1 MGVCPW
7 ALRMTPGCLWK
18 LWKCGATISVTS
30 LCSPSDDSGAEL
42 HAIHLWWSFWYSL
55 QNLISAFS
63 LFKQEFK
70 YLFAQLRSLSHY
82 SNIQPLEGWCHGS
95 GAWLYQAIIDV
106 CTWTGTQLLRS
117 QHLFHFPR
125 WGLKVPP
132 EQCHICLQGYCNTN
146 GSLSRRE
153 KGPSQKRKKV
163 TSKWREATNFW
174 QELEKHLRKIN
185 ASSYMN
191 SWSQQPAIIFLKYT
205 LEESFLFK
213 GNN

>member
-1 MGVCPW
+1 MLFSWYFLLFDNIWHIVQMGICPW

-18 LWKCGATISVTS
+18 LWKCGATISATS

-42 HAIHLWWSFWYSL
+42 ELCAIHLWWSFWYSL

-106 CTWTGTQLLRS
+106 CTWTGTQLIGHRTFSIS
-117 QHLFHFPR
+117 QDE
-125 WGLKVPP
+125 V
-132 EQCHICLQGYCNTN
+132 
-146 GSLSRRE
+146 
-153 KGPSQKRKKV
+153 
-163 TSKWREATNFW
+163 
-174 QELEKHLRKIN
+174 
-185 ASSYMN
+185 
-191 SWSQQPAIIFLKYT
+191 
-205 LEESFLFK
+205 
-213 GNN
+213 